1 MPIETGIL
9 EPGMSGTPSL
19 QWNRDDEGIV
29 TLTLSGPDPE
39 TRGGV
44 VVMDQWLLDSLCAAL
59 DQVEQS
65 DPTGLIL
72 KSASN
77 RVFVAGA
84 DLVEIDKL
92 DDEAL
97 HAYLEQGA
105 SALHRI
111 NKLPCPSVCLI
122 NGAALGGG
130 LEIAMHCDALVG
142 VQPAADRKPYQVGLP
157 EASLGLCPGWGGTQ
171 MLPARMDIYDAICRT
186 ARGQTWGA
194 DEHPDGFLDVQVEQ
208 VEHLDEAARNWIR
221 ENRGAERSPFPRCL
235 QDIDRDTLEDA
246 LDRAGDD
253 LEDTETV
260 NAVLQIIRI
269 GMELGWEA
277 GVAEER
283 RALVHLRGTDD
294 ARSRLEKFFARH

>member
-171 MLPARMDIYDAICRT
+171 MLPARMDIYDMFR
-186 ARGQTWGA
+186 
-194 DEHPDGFLDVQVEQ
+194 V
-208 VEHLDEAARNWIR
+208 
-221 ENRGAERSPFPRCL
+221 CL
-235 QDIDRDTLEDA
+235 GSI
-246 LDRAGDD
+246 
-253 LEDTETV
+253 
-260 NAVLQIIRI
+260 
-269 GMELGWEA
+269 
-277 GVAEER
+277 
-283 RALVHLRGTDD
+283 RALFGELRKLRIILKQKYEKSKIYSEPLQSVFASSHLT
-294 ARSRLEKFFARH
+294 ASQILSNHLMAHQFFF